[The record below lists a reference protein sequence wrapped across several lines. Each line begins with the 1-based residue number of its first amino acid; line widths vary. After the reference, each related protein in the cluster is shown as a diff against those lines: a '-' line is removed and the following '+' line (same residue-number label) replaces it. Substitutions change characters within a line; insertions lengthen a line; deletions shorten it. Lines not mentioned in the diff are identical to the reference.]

1 MTDLVKCPACGIKT
15 RGGRDVCPR
24 CATSLAGAPVI
35 ETTTAVPAHVRHRPG
50 PLTQPRRHTDT
61 GQPASTRRHFGGV
74 ALLGTAAL
82 IVGLV
87 VQSDVRAWVMG
98 EATSPGTTSVMAG
111 TTQTAVPS
119 APTIQPVRAE
129 DDGGTPPAALPGSEP
144 PPPAAVSVKVGNQLF
159 ESGDYQVALAVFE
172 AAVAAEPD
180 DAQAQNNL
188 GQTLVRL
195 ERLNEALPH
204 FEAATRLDPELFESG
219 DYQVALAV
227 FEAAVAAEPDDA
239 QAQNNLGQTLVR
251 LERLNEALPHFE
263 AATRLDRWAYRFNLA
278 HALGDP
284 GSWHRAVEQ
293 YRRAAE
299 LFPED
304 YATRYNL
311 GRALHKRADYRAAVE
326 AYLEAIALAP
336 GEPTFYLSLAQS
348 YEALA
353 RPADVISAYARYLD
367 LEPDSTR
374 ADEIRTRMDALQP
387 PADAG
392 LRSARNR

>member
-204 FEAATRLDPELFESG
+204 FEAATRLDP
-219 DYQVALAV
+219 
-227 FEAAVAAEPDDA
+227 
-239 QAQNNLGQTLVR
+239 
-251 LERLNEALPHFE
+251 
-263 AATRLDRWAYRFNLA
+263 DRWAYRFNLA